1 MASAKIDIGND
12 IRAFCSKCKAETVH
26 VITKIAGGVVKK
38 VFCKSCASTHI
49 YKDAK
54 AAAKS
59 PAGNRSA
66 SGTGARR
73 SFGARWSTLM
83 GDIEDSEVI
92 DYQID
97 KDLSGVE
104 AIRHKKFGI
113 GVITKVLDGNK
124 IEVLFRDEK
133 KVLVHKWE

>member
-1 MASAKIDIGND
+1 MASTKIEIGSD
-12 IRAFCSKCKAETVH
+12 IRALCSKCKAETVH

-38 VFCKSCASTHI
+38 VFCKACNSTHN
-49 YKDAK
+49 YRDAN
-54 AAAKS
+54 AEAKS
-59 PAGNRSA
+59 PARKRNA
-66 SGTGARR
+66 GTTGTRR

-92 DYQID
+92 DYRID

-104 AIRHKKFGI
+104 AIRHKKFGV

-133 KVLVHKWE
+133 KVLVHNWE